1 MIISQFVGG
10 VLKTMNLSIK
20 ELDNEL
26 KSINKLLIMLQ
37 ETNKKLAGVIKAKER
52 RIVELEKENKL
63 LAERLLDKKEG
74 GLW

>member
-63 LAERLLDKKEG
+63 LTERLLDKKEG
-74 GLW
+74 DLW

>member
-37 ETNKKLAGVIKAKER
+37 ETNKKLVGVIKAKER

-63 LAERLLDKKEG
+63 LTERLLDKKEG
-74 GLW
+74 DLW

>member
-52 RIVELEKENKL
+52 RIVELEKEIKL
-63 LAERLLDKKEG
+63 LTERLLDKKEG

>member
-26 KSINKLLIMLQ
+26 KSINKLLVMLQ

-63 LAERLLDKKEG
+63 LTERLLDKKEG
-74 GLW
+74 DLW

>member
-63 LAERLLDKKEG
+63 LSERLLDKKEG

>member
-52 RIVELEKENKL
+52 RIVELEKENNL
-63 LAERLLDKKEG
+63 LTERLLDMKEG
-74 GLW
+74 DLW

>member
-52 RIVELEKENKL
+52 RIVELEKENEL
-63 LAERLLDKKEG
+63 LTERLLDKKEG

>member
-63 LAERLLDKKEG
+63 LTKRLLDKKEG

>member
-37 ETNKKLAGVIKAKER
+37 ETNKKLAGVIKTKER

-63 LAERLLDKKEG
+63 LTERLLDKKEG
-74 GLW
+74 DLW

>member
-74 GLW
+74 DLW

>member
-52 RIVELEKENKL
+52 RIVELEKENEL
-63 LAERLLDKKEG
+63 LTERLLDKKEG
-74 GLW
+74 DLW

>member
-63 LAERLLDKKEG
+63 LTERLLDKKEG